1 MSTPKKGMLAEFKD
15 FIMTGDLVSIAVA
28 FIIAGAVAKVIDSF
42 VKDIALGIVG
52 LFGKCKDA
60 IGVDGKPT
68 GEKVCSSIAEKHYKT
83 VAWGSFINTVINF
96 LILAAVV
103 FLLVKA
109 YKKARPD
116 KPAAPAGPTDNELLT
131 EIRDSLRS
139 NVR

>member
-28 FIIAGAVAKVIDSF
+28 FIMAGAVAKVIDSF

-52 LFGKCKDA
+52 LFSKCKDVL
-60 IGVDGKPT
+60 VDGKAT
-68 GEKVCSSIAEKHYKT
+68 GEKVCSSIADRHYKT
-83 VAWGSFINTVINF
+83 VGWGSFINTVINF

-139 NVR
+139 YVR